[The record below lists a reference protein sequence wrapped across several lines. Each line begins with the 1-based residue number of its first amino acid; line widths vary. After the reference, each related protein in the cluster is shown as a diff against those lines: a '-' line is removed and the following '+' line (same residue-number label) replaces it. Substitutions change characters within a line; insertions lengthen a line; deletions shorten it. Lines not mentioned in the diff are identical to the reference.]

1 MKIITGKIITG
12 KTGTPHITSQQD
24 RDINC
29 AVFGSDSYVMPVGE
43 RLKAE
48 QQTSNTIRIRD
59 GLLVM
64 QGCAASIDSGAFDD
78 VQIENGSQGVNRID
92 LIVAR
97 YTQETETGYESV
109 KIQVIKGTPANSPK
123 PPAVQTG
130 EIRKGVKTVDFVLY
144 EVQLEAITIES
155 VKIQVIKGTPAN
167 SPKPPAVQT
176 GEIRKGVKTVDF
188 VLYEVQLEAI
198 TIKTI
203 TAKFKTVDRSL
214 YDLAKNQKVLWSNNY
229 GFYMASNQTITL
241 AEPVS
246 AQPHGIVLL
255 WCGAS
260 SDGQAKN
267 QKVLWSN
274 NYGFYM
280 ASNQTITLAE
290 PVSAQPH
297 GIVLLWCGASSDGQS
312 KDAEFLCQ
320 FIPKKAV
327 SMFNNK
333 GFSFF
338 FPGYSFE
345 NISAKYVYVS
355 ENSIRGNDLNMEKAT
370 KNGITYDN
378 RNCKLRAVIGV

>member
-1 MKIITGKIITG
+1 MKIITG

-109 KIQVIKGTPANSPK
+109 KIQVIKGTPAESPM
-123 PPAVQTG
+123 PPATQTG

-144 EVQLEAITIES
+144 EV
-155 VKIQVIKGTPAN
+155 K
-167 SPKPPAVQT
+167 
-176 GEIRKGVKTVDF
+176 
-188 VLYEVQLEAI
+188 LEAI

-246 AQPHGIVLL
+246 AQPNGIVLV
-255 WCGAS
+255 WTGV
-260 SDGQAKN
+260 K
-267 QKVLWSN
+267 
-274 NYGFYM
+274 
-280 ASNQTITLAE
+280 
-290 PVSAQPH
+290 
-297 GIVLLWCGASSDGQS
+297 DGQS
-312 KDAEFLCQ
+312 VDSSISLQ
-320 FIPKKAV
+320 FVPKKAV
-327 SMFNNK
+327 SMFNDK
-333 GFSFF
+333 GFSFTSF
-338 FPGYSFE
+338 GYNFD
-345 NISAKYVYVS
+345 NIFSKYVYIS
-355 ENSIRGNDLNMEKAT
+355 DSKIRGNDLNMEKGSKA
-370 KNGITYDN
+370 GITFN
-378 RNCKLRAVIGV
+378 NSNGKLRAVIGV

>member
-1 MKIITGKIITG
+1 MKIITG

-109 KIQVIKGTPANSPK
+109 KIQVIKGTPAESPM
-123 PPAVQTG
+123 PPATQTG

-144 EVQLEAITIES
+144 EV
-155 VKIQVIKGTPAN
+155 K
-167 SPKPPAVQT
+167 
-176 GEIRKGVKTVDF
+176 
-188 VLYEVQLEAI
+188 LEAI

-214 YDLAKNQKVLWSNNY
+214 YDLAKNQKTLWSSNY
-229 GFYMASNQTITL
+229 GYYMASDQTI
-241 AEPVS
+241 AFSEPVS
-246 AQPHGIVLL
+246 AQPNGIVLV
-255 WCGAS
+255 WTGV
-260 SDGQAKN
+260 K
-267 QKVLWSN
+267 
-274 NYGFYM
+274 
-280 ASNQTITLAE
+280 
-290 PVSAQPH
+290 
-297 GIVLLWCGASSDGQS
+297 DGQS
-312 KDAEFLCQ
+312 VDSSISLQ
-320 FIPKKAV
+320 FVPKKAV
-327 SMFNNK
+327 SMFNDK
-333 GFSFF
+333 GFSFTSF
-338 FPGYSFE
+338 GYNFD
-345 NISAKYVYVS
+345 NIFSKYVYIS
-355 ENSIRGNDLNMEKAT
+355 DSKIRGNDLNMEKGSKA
-370 KNGITYDN
+370 GITFN
-378 RNCKLRAVIGV
+378 NSNGKLRAVIGV

>member
-1 MKIITGKIITG
+1 MKIITG

-130 EIRKGVKTVDFVLY
+130 EIRKG
-144 EVQLEAITIES
+144 E
-155 VKIQVIKGTPAN
+155 
-167 SPKPPAVQT
+167 
-176 GEIRKGVKTVDF
+176 KTVDF

-246 AQPHGIVLL
+246 AQPHGIVIV
-255 WCGAS
+255 WTGV
-260 SDGQAKN
+260 KN
-267 QKVLWSN
+267 
-274 NYGFYM
+274 
-280 ASNQTITLAE
+280 
-290 PVSAQPH
+290 
-297 GIVLLWCGASSDGQS
+297 GQS
-312 KDAEFLCQ
+312 VNSAISLQ
-320 FIPKKAV
+320 YVPKKVV
-327 SMFNNK
+327 SMFNDK
-333 GFSFF
+333 GFSFTSF
-338 FPGYSFE
+338 GYNFD
-345 NISAKYVYVS
+345 NIFNKYVYIS
-355 ENSIRGNDLNMEKAT
+355 DSQIRGIDLNMESGAKA
-370 KNGITYDN
+370 GITFN
-378 RNCKLRAVIGV
+378 NSNGKLRAVIGV

>member
-1 MKIITGKIITG
+1 MKIITG

-109 KIQVIKGTPANSPK
+109 KIQVIKGTPAESPK
-123 PPAVQTG
+123 PPATQTG

-144 EVQLEAITIES
+144 EV
-155 VKIQVIKGTPAN
+155 K
-167 SPKPPAVQT
+167 
-176 GEIRKGVKTVDF
+176 
-188 VLYEVQLEAI
+188 LEAI
-198 TIKTI
+198 TIKNI

-229 GFYMASNQTITL
+229 GFYMASDQTI
-241 AEPVS
+241 AFSEPVS
-246 AQPHGIVLL
+246 AQPNGIVLV
-255 WCGAS
+255 WTGV
-260 SDGQAKN
+260 K
-267 QKVLWSN
+267 
-274 NYGFYM
+274 
-280 ASNQTITLAE
+280 
-290 PVSAQPH
+290 
-297 GIVLLWCGASSDGQS
+297 DGQS
-312 KDAEFLCQ
+312 VDSSISLQ
-320 FIPKKAV
+320 FVPKKAV
-327 SMFNNK
+327 SMFNDK
-333 GFSFF
+333 GFSFTSF
-338 FPGYSFE
+338 GYNFD
-345 NISAKYVYVS
+345 NIFSKYVYIS
-355 ENSIRGNDLNMEKAT
+355 DSKIRGNDLNMEKGSKA
-370 KNGITYDN
+370 GITFN
-378 RNCKLRAVIGV
+378 NSNGKLRAVIGV

>member
-1 MKIITGKIITG
+1 MKIITG

-144 EVQLEAITIES
+144 EVQLEAITI
-155 VKIQVIKGTPAN
+155 
-167 SPKPPAVQT
+167 
-176 GEIRKGVKTVDF
+176 
-188 VLYEVQLEAI
+188 
-198 TIKTI
+198 KTI

-214 YDLAKNQKVLWSNNY
+214 YDL
-229 GFYMASNQTITL
+229 
-241 AEPVS
+241 
-246 AQPHGIVLL
+246 
-255 WCGAS
+255 
-260 SDGQAKN
+260 AKN

-378 RNCKLRAVIGV
+378 RKCKLRAVIGV